1 MCVDLF
7 LGLQFYYIDL
17 LICLCTN
24 TMQLF
29 ISIALRYSL
38 RSEMEILQEIFFF
51 IFENS
56 FCYSGFFVIT
66 DEFLLDFL
74 IYISNVIPFHG
85 FSLPR
90 NPIPHFPLPY
100 FYDGVPPT
108 NHPSQPPC
116 LPFHYTG
123 ISFEPS

>member
-7 LGLQFYYIDL
+7 LGLQFYSIDL

-24 TMQLF
+24 TMHFYQYCIVVQL
-29 ISIALRYSL
+29 
-38 RSEMEILQEIFFF
+38 EIRDGNSPRNFF

-56 FCYSGFFVIT
+56 FCYLG
-66 DEFLLDFL
+66 FLLLQMNFIGYFF

-108 NHPSQPPC
+108 NHPSQSPC